1 MRLGW
6 EGCRMSR
13 NGMGV
18 NRVWEGGGGGREKKT
33 EKKQGSEVRW
43 GGRDNKDYMCQN
55 TLLPHNI
62 C

>member
-1 MRLGW
+1 
-6 EGCRMSR
+6 MSR

-18 NRVWEGGGGGREKKT
+18 NRVWEGGGRRREKKT